1 MSTSNIN
8 VMVLWHAAP
17 VPFAPPKLHPQQWT
31 GYLTEHAS
39 LLDPQQDPRGFL
51 IPRGEFD
58 LAEVLNQQS
67 IPLPDWLF
75 VCVDATTPFFARNL
89 ENAAKRRLL
98 CLGDTHHLPTPLTR
112 LLPYAGAEP
121 WDGLIFTNNVRH
133 AHWFSQVTGA
143 PQFFEPAIFALELDS
158 NPTHSEDLKQPVFYG
173 QMGTFH
179 PRRQRLMSP
188 LLEQGM
194 VHHIFGSTH
203 ELAAQMSQSAACV
216 NVTLN
221 SDLNSRVFEIA
232 QTGCL
237 QLIDKL
243 GIHNGMGSVLI
254 PGHNCLAFNDSDEL
268 RELVLDLPLLKS
280 LTPLLGNNLRQE
292 WRSHWGIHAIRER
305 LAQGIQS
312 DTMQFLKAP
321 KSIRDQTSH
330 TTPALNWRLHVYENF
345 LELHRQNEQMD
356 ILIESAHRECY
367 AQDLDDLPRM
377 HVVDRDTILKPSST
391 PKFFIRDKE
400 NGEPELLAINSPD

>member
-1 MSTSNIN
+1 MSTSNVN

-31 GYLTEHAS
+31 GYLTDHAS

-58 LAEVLNQQS
+58 LAEVLHQQG
-67 IPLPDWLF
+67 IPKPDWLF

-89 ENAAKRRLL
+89 ENSAKRRLL
-98 CLGDTHHLPTPLTR
+98 CLGDTHHLPSPLTR

-133 AHWFSQVTGA
+133 AHWFSHVTQA

-158 NPTHSEDLKQPVFYG
+158 TQAKSGDLTRPVFYG

-188 LLEQGM
+188 LLQQSL
-194 VHHIFGSTH
+194 VHHISGNTH
-203 ELAAQMSQSAACV
+203 ELAIQMIQSAACV

-254 PGHNCLAFNDSDEL
+254 PGHNCLAFSDSDEL
-268 RELVLDLPLLKS
+268 SDLVLDLPLLKS

-292 WRSHWGIHAIRER
+292 WRSHWGINNIRER
-305 LAQGIQS
+305 LMRGLHS
-312 DTMQFLKAP
+312 DTLQFLP
-321 KSIRDQTSH
+321 PPHSVRNHSNH
-330 TTPALNWRLHVYENF
+330 MTPALNWRLHVYENF
-345 LELHRQNEQMD
+345 LELHRQNEKMEV
-356 ILIESAHRECY
+356 LIESTYADCY
-367 AQDLDDLPRM
+367 AQDLDDLPRL
-377 HVVDRDTILKPSST
+377 HVVDRGTILKASDAS
-391 PKFFIRDKE
+391 KFFIRDRE
-400 NGEPELLAINSPD
+400 NGDPELLAINSSD